1 MSVICGLWLKF
12 EIDSV
17 GYKMK
22 ERSVI
27 FRYKRGNSVCH
38 RLPAPL
44 KLALMLCAGV
54 TVMFLPL
61 SAVCAGIALMA
72 ALARCCRFTLREQCA
87 DIKPA
92 CYYAF
97 FLFIINLAACLYA
110 GIPGGGLG
118 RDWLRADY
126 VLYAMRLGLVM
137 QLSALLFRT
146 TTSIEIKE
154 TIATIETGIRMAVRK
169 LPFARTI
176 DPNAKLA
183 KYAALMINFIP
194 ALFELWEKL
203 NRAYQARCGRGG
215 PKKYRILLI
224 ALFSLSFHYA
234 SEKAKALA
242 AREDVVPPR

>member
-1 MSVICGLWLKF
+1 
-12 EIDSV
+12 
-17 GYKMK
+17 
-22 ERSVI
+22 
-27 FRYKRGNSVCH
+27 
-38 RLPAPL
+38 
-44 KLALMLCAGV
+44 
-54 TVMFLPL
+54 MFLPL

-72 ALARCCRFTLREQCA
+72 ALAGCCRFTFREQCA

-97 FLFIINLAACLYA
+97 FLFIINLAASLYA
-110 GIPGGGLG
+110 GIPDGGLG
-118 RDWLRADY
+118 RDWLCAVLLRADY
-126 VLYAMRLGLVM
+126 VLYAVRLGLVM

-154 TIATIETGIRMAVRK
+154 TIAAIEAGIRAAVRK

-176 DPNAKLA
+176 APDARLA
-183 KYAALMINFIP
+183 KHVALMINFIP

-203 NRAYQARCGRGG
+203 NRAYQARHGRGG

-242 AREDVVPPR
+242 AREDAVPPR